1 MLEVSIIDDRKY
13 PAYLGTSIEMR
24 DDKVKVVEY
33 RTESFSSVEIKEPE
47 KEKEKIDY
55 SDYEKRIEKIKKN

>member
-33 RTESFSSVEIKEPE
+33 RTESFSSVEIKEP
-47 KEKEKIDY
+47 KNEKEKIDY